1 VTPSTAGA
9 PPAGSAAASPRP
21 RRSITWPVLASMA
34 LVSTII
40 FGAFLV
46 FYYDWESKERYRKL
60 QGDLDV
66 LSMLLS
72 ESLTLPLWNVDRSE
86 VALIIESAMRDRRV
100 VYAAVKDLAGNEI
113 VGLGRDGNWS
123 PVERAS
129 FLGEKSPLARVT
141 VISYSGH
148 EIGVMELAMTR
159 RFTDRELLDF
169 LIALVSAG
177 AGLSLCQVMLL
188 YLAIKRIVLN
198 PLARV
203 DGYARRITQ
212 GSADAELAGSFSGEI
227 ESLRASIE
235 TMVRALMASEKK
247 YRAIFEN
254 AVEGIFQSTSEGRVV
269 NANPA
274 LARILGYAS
283 PEEYMAAAKDVRASV
298 YERGEDRDKLLALL
312 QASDFHSNFE
322 TRLRRKDGSLV
333 WVAMHARA
341 VRDGSGRLTGMEGI
355 LEDISKRKQAEEEL
369 VKAME
374 FVSGIIDSMPSVMI
388 ALREDGTVVR
398 WNRLAA
404 RRYSIEPALAGG
416 RLLSDLVPGLS
427 MALDLAAL
435 ALKTG
440 QMQLAR
446 RVAEEL
452 EGETR
457 IVDLLAYPVTA
468 AGSTEAVLRID
479 DVTSQARMEEIMVQ
493 TEKMMSLGGL
503 TAGMAHEV
511 NNPLA
516 AIMLSAE
523 NLRRRLDPDRQA
535 NKADALGCGL
545 APDTLRCYMARRR
558 LFEMI
563 DNIYNSSKSASDIV
577 RNMLEFSRKSG
588 GGFTLARLE
597 SILDKAVDMAR
608 QDYDLKKNY
617 DFRRIEIIRDYDP
630 DMPSVPCKPQEIEQ
644 VLVNLLRNAAQ
655 AMFSHEDEAHPP
667 AITLRTRLDGDHAR
681 IVVADNGPG
690 MPEDVRKRVFEPFFT
705 TKPVGV
711 GTGLGLSVSF
721 FIITRNHG
729 GQFFVESAPGKG
741 ATFTV
746 RLPLA
751 QQENGAGDAPAP
763 A

>member
-1 VTPSTAGA
+1 MTP
-9 PPAGSAAASPRP
+9 AAASAPGPARAG
-21 RRSITWPVLASMA
+21 RSITWPVLASMA

-46 FYYDWESKERYRKL
+46 FYYSWESRERYRRL

-66 LSMLLS
+66 LSTLLS
-72 ESLTLPLWNVDRSE
+72 ESLILPLWNVDRSE

-100 VYAAVKDLAGNEI
+100 VYLAVKDLAGNE
-113 VGLGRDGNWS
+113 VMGRGRDIDWRS
-123 PVERAS
+123 VDRDS
-129 FLGEKSPLARVT
+129 FRGEQSPLARVT
-141 VISYSGH
+141 VISHLGH

-159 RFTDRELLDF
+159 RFMDRELLDF
-169 LIALVSAG
+169 LVALVAAG
-177 AGLSLCQVMLL
+177 AGLSLCQVALL

-212 GSADAELAGSFSGEI
+212 GSADAELAGDFSGEI
-227 ESLRASIE
+227 ESLRGSIE

-254 AVEGIFQSTSEGRVV
+254 AVEGIFQSTSEGRVL

-274 LARILGYAS
+274 LARILGYDS
-283 PEEYMAAAKDVRASV
+283 PEEYMAAATDVRASV
-298 YERGEDRDKLLALL
+298 YERGEDRDRLLALL
-312 QASDFHSNFE
+312 GTSDSHSYFE

-388 ALREDGTVVR
+388 ALKPGGTVSR

-404 RRYSIEPALAGG
+404 RRYSIEPADAGG
-416 RLLSDLVPGLS
+416 RLLSGLVPGLS
-427 MALDLAAL
+427 MALELAERAL
-435 ALKTG
+435 ATG
-440 QMQLAR
+440 QIQMAR
-446 RVAEEL
+446 RVEEEL
-452 EGETR
+452 GGETR
-457 IVDLLAYPVTA
+457 MVDLLAYPVTA
-468 AGSTEAVLRID
+468 VGSTEAVLRID

-511 NNPLA
+511 NNPLS

-523 NLRRRLDPDRQA
+523 NLRRRLDPGRQA

-545 APDTLRCYMARRR
+545 APDTLRCYMERRR

-563 DNIYNSSKSASDIV
+563 ENIYNSSKNASDIV
-577 RNMLEFSRKSG
+577 RNMLEFSRKSAG
-588 GGFTLARLE
+588 CFTLVSLPAV
-597 SILDKAVDMAR
+597 LDKAVEMAR

-617 DFRRIEIIRDYDP
+617 DFRRIEIIRDYAA

-667 AITLRTRLDGDHAR
+667 SITLRARMDGGYAR
-681 IVVADNGPG
+681 IDVADNGPG

-729 GQFFVESAPGKG
+729 GQFFVDSAPGKG
-741 ATFTV
+741 ATFSI
-746 RLPLA
+746 RLPLS
-751 QQENGAGDAPAP
+751 QKENGAGDAPAP